1 MSYIPNVREKFKTP
15 LFKNTQG
22 AAVSEKEPNY
32 YWQGYLDEKGAQ
44 FLAGFDWAI
53 LMVIRNFFDNID
65 MFEDGKH
72 DISADDIN
80 LSICEFFEKHR
91 DKLEGFRQC
100 LEEWAEMGRNELAV
114 SLIEGMNDKE
124 LEKRM
129 AAAENGEKNCLY
141 QFEFEA
147 ETIDSGYVKYD
158 ET

>member
-1 MSYIPNVREKFKTP
+1 MGSKSTRLNPSISRGLANFSETFPNFWGTIGELLGNFWGT
-15 LFKNTQG
+15 
-22 AAVSEKEPNY
+22 
-32 YWQGYLDEKGAQ
+32 
-44 FLAGFDWAI
+44 AG
-53 LMVIRNFFDNID
+53 LR
-65 MFEDGKH
+65 DGKH

-91 DKLEGFRQC
+91 DKLDGFRQC

-114 SLIEGMNDKE
+114 SLIEGMDDKE

-141 QFEFEA
+141 QFEFEE

>member
-15 LFKNTQG
+15 LFQNTQG
-22 AAVSEKEPNY
+22 SSVEKEINY
-32 YWQGYLDEKGAQ
+32 YWQGYLDEISAQ

-53 LMVIRNFFDNID
+53 LMVVRNFFDNID

-91 DKLEGFRQC
+91 DKLDGCRQC

-114 SLIEGMNDKE
+114 SLIEGMDDKE

-158 ET
+158 EA

>member
-15 LFKNTQG
+15 LFQNTQG
-22 AAVSEKEPNY
+22 SSAEKEINY
-32 YWQGYLDEKGAQ
+32 YWQGYLDEMSAQ

-53 LMVIRNFFDNID
+53 LMVVRNFFDNID

-91 DKLEGFRQC
+91 DKLDGFRQC

-114 SLIEGMNDKE
+114 SLIEGMDDKE

-129 AAAENGEKNCLY
+129 ATVENGEKNCLY
-141 QFEFEA
+141 QFEFEE